1 MDHMSR
7 VAFYESLW
15 GVFVSIFCA
24 VVLIIC
30 FAASLNTALLIGA
43 HLALFFTVL
52 TIRNAGQIAR
62 MGLEHERKPM
72 RWTQY
77 KPAVLMLQFAKAG
90 AGIAAS
96 LYGASL
102 MI

>member
-1 MDHMSR
+1 MSR

-15 GVFVSIFCA
+15 GVFVSAFCA
-24 VVLIIC
+24 TVLIIC
-30 FAASLNTALLIGA
+30 LATSINTALLIGA
-43 HLALFFTVL
+43 HIALFFAVV
-52 TIRNAGQIAR
+52 TIRNAGQVAK
-62 MGLEHERKPM
+62 MGLKHERRPM